1 MTLPSHPFEINERSG
16 GALQR
21 LVDEMRLY
29 ASRGFPLSTPLRDT
43 DIQFNVDA
51 NGTSSFPIPAWTA
64 TETGWVLRSAHLL
77 VGSTKRTTAWGA
89 SLTVKVRLR
98 SASGYIDLGTYSSSS
113 NDAVAGTPFALTGA
127 QPIDR
132 AIPKGSSIEVF
143 VEQSGAPILTAAD
156 AAVSWVLARTGA

>member
-1 MTLPSHPFEINERSG
+1 MTLASQPYESHPQSLND
-16 GALQR
+16 LQR

-51 NGTSSFPIPAWTA
+51 NGTSSFPIPAWLA
-64 TETGWVLRSAHLL
+64 TSDGWVLRSAHLL
-77 VGSTKRTTAWGA
+77 VGSTKRTTSWGA
-89 SLTVKVRLR
+89 SLSVKVRLR
-98 SASGYIDLGTYSSSS
+98 SPSGYIDLGSYSSSS

-156 AAVSWVLARTGA
+156 ATVSWVLARTGA